1 MSSRQERFDRADFER
16 PARTPVPD
24 MPKAATAPSA
34 AIESAPPPSATES
47 KPLSFGSEIPVWPI
61 EGLKQGD
68 IGDTVMKDRRGRP
81 HNGIDLHAPE
91 GTAVIASRSGRVLRI
106 VDGRKST
113 RPKLRRAGLFVD
125 IAGLDGLIYR
135 YMHLGTINKDNLN
148 ASDIRQA
155 SLIGTIAAPRT
166 SGMGKRP
173 HLHFEIRKADYRS
186 EDEDYGQAINPLRI
200 LPKIA

>member
-16 PARTPVPD
+16 PARTPLPEVPQ
-24 MPKAATAPSA
+24 AATAPSA
-34 AIESAPPPSATES
+34 AIESTPATES
-47 KPLSFGSEIPVWPI
+47 KARPSGSEIPIWPI
-61 EGLKQGD
+61 EGLRQSD

-135 YMHLGTINKDNLN
+135 YLHLGTYNDENLKT
-148 ASDIRQA
+148 SDISQR

-166 SGMGKRP
+166 SGLGKRP
-173 HLHFEIRKADYRS
+173 QLHFEIRTADYSS
-186 EDEDYGQAINPLRI
+186 ETGDYGPAINPLRV
-200 LPKIA
+200 LPKIT